1 MRFLYF
7 VIGVGV
13 GFILIRYNKWMTEH
27 SGIRVPSLENFMG
40 PGSMY
45 SIWKLVGV
53 IVIFVAF
60 YILFGGFN
68 L

>member
-7 VIGVGV
+7 VIGMIL
-13 GFILIRYNKWMTEH
+13 GFSFIKLNKWLVDNV
-27 SGIRVPSLENFMG
+27 GIRFSSLENTLG

-53 IVIFVAF
+53 IFICLSIYV
-60 YILFGGFN
+60 LFGGFG